1 MKLLQIYSIYSEYKE
16 RKYTIF
22 VNMRL
27 NFSNANQRSFRI
39 VGFALVLCFA
49 GFTLWNTNKLIQRI
63 QEDERQEME
72 LWGLAQQELASNT
85 DLNQQ
90 ISPLTFKV
98 MTEEN
103 TIPMIVVDGES
114 KLLFSNNI
122 SERKLAKDSVGYV
135 TELIKEFSAAHTAVE
150 ISYKDS
156 LYQKMY
162 YGDSVLIQQLRYY
175 PIAFFVILALLGG
188 LLVAYYK
195 STQQVVANKLWTGMA
210 KETAHQLGTPISS
223 LLGWLTILE
232 QHEVEEKLLLQIKSD
247 IKRLETISARFS
259 KIGSLPNKNLTK
271 LSTVVQELV
280 AYMQI
285 RIPKSIK
292 LHVNENGDENMIK
305 INAELVAWVLE
316 NLIKNSIDAIRGEG
330 SITIDLNWDNNA
342 TIVIRD
348 SGNGIPKKLQK
359 AIFNPGVTTKKRGW
373 GLGLSLAKRIVEQYH
388 GGKLSLLESSE
399 KGTAF
404 EVLFPITEKQH

>member
-1 MKLLQIYSIYSEYKE
+1 MKLIQIYSIYSEHKE

-27 NFSNANQRSFRI
+27 NFSYANQRSFRI

-72 LWGLAQQELASNT
+72 LWGLAQQELASST

-292 LHVNENGDENMIK
+292 LHVNENGDENMIE

-373 GLGLSLAKRIVEQYH
+373 GLGLSLAKRIVEEYH

-404 EVLFPITEKQH
+404 EVLFPIIEKQH